1 MTRGF
6 RLPPEVP
13 RTPTLTFRLKAEAT
27 RALVSKETRGF
38 RLQAEVFPKTRGFR
52 LQAEVFPKTRG
63 FRLQA
68 EEAGAVLLPKG
79 RSYEPGSGYA
89 FGCALR

>member
-52 LQAEVFPKTRG
+52 LQAE
-63 FRLQA
+63 
-68 EEAGAVLLPKG
+68 EAGAVLLPKG